1 MTAEQNSALVRSSD
15 LTRYRLAPNPGPM
28 SLDGTQSYLIAAPE
42 SRGVV
47 VVDPGPLDEVHLA
60 ELAAAGE
67 VELVLITHHHI
78 DHTEASER
86 FHELTGAPVR
96 ALDAALCFGGEPL
109 SDGEVIQAAGVD
121 IHVLATPG
129 HTADSVSFH
138 LPADGPHGAV
148 LTGDTILGRGTT
160 IIAYPDG
167 RLGPY
172 LDSLARLEVLG
183 PARVLPAHGGTLP
196 DLSAICREYASH
208 RQMRLDQIRA
218 ALEQLGA
225 DASVDDVTDH
235 VYADIDAAVR
245 LAAEA
250 SVAAQLEYLRGDG
263 GVPD

>member
-1 MTAEQNSALVRSSD
+1 MTAEQNSALVRSSE

-60 ELAAAGE
+60 ELAAAGD

-86 FHELTGAPVR
+86 FHDLTGAPVR
-96 ALDAALCFGGEPL
+96 ALDAALCFGAEPL
-109 SDGEVIQAAGVD
+109 SDGEVIRAAGVD

-129 HTADSVSFH
+129 HTADSVSFQ
-138 LPADGPHGAV
+138 LPADGPHGSV

-172 LDSLARLEVLG
+172 LESLARLEILG
-183 PARVLPAHGGTLP
+183 PATVLPAHGGTLP

-208 RQMRLDQIRA
+208 RQLRLDQIRS

-235 VYADIDAAVR
+235 VYTDIDAAVR

-250 SVAAQLEYLRGDG
+250 SVAAQLEYLRG
-263 GVPD
+263 